1 VYDSS
6 KKSKKTYSV
15 LAVAVESGGCAAG
28 SGDGVRANEVPVT
41 FVELGRTVD
50 KRLFRRCGGAGGGFL
65 EVAAKKESVT
75 FSSLI
80 GSTRK

>member
-1 VYDSS
+1 M
-6 KKSKKTYSV
+6 
-15 LAVAVESGGCAAG
+15 AG

-65 EVAAKKESVT
+65 EVAAKQESVT